1 MSEDIVKHLRA
12 ERYNVVKQL
21 EKCQELQGR
30 TKGKVAI
37 GKLERAYT
45 FLVARSFRLAICIDI
60 MEGKAFTVHDVDGDL
75 TVVKP
80 TESTAR
86 LLDLA
91 EKLGGRVS
99 SFEKEEHDEIPA

>member
-1 MSEDIVKHLRA
+1 MEDIVKRLRT

-30 TKGKVAI
+30 AKGKVAI

-45 FLVARSFRLAICIDI
+45 FLAARSLRLATCIDI
-60 MEGKAFTVHDVDGDL
+60 MQGKAFTVHDIDGEL

-91 EKLGGRVS
+91 EKLGGKVS
-99 SFEKEEHDEIPA
+99 EFRKEEHDGI